1 MSSKAKNKTTPAKK
15 TNTKTVEARSTRS
28 KSGSGQLPSDHW
40 PSGQSTSARHTT
52 KPSHPSVEKLRTG
65 ISSLDIIAKGGLP
78 KGRTTLISGTAGSGK
93 TVFGVHFLAAGIE
106 LGEPGV
112 FVTFEEAASDIKKNM
127 QSFGWDLAQWEE
139 EGKLA
144 FVDASPDPHIDTV
157 ESGGFDLG
165 ALVARI
171 ANAVKKVKATRVAV
185 DSLGAVFSQFSDQNM
200 VRGELFR
207 IASALKSMGVT
218 AILTAERVDDHGP
231 VARFG
236 VEEFIADNVMI
247 LRNALEDE
255 TRRRTIEI
263 LKFRGCDHQK
273 GEYPFTIVPH
283 GGVIVIPLSAMTLS
297 MKSSDVRI
305 SSGNAQLDEMCGGGF
320 FRDSVTLVSGATGTG
335 KTLTVAQFLQGGT
348 TSGEKCLLLAF
359 EESRDQLVRN
369 ARGWGF
375 DFEKM
380 ERDGLLKVVC
390 DYPDVSGLE
399 DWLVT
404 IQAIIND
411 FKPQRMALDSLSAL
425 ENVGTV
431 KAFREFVIGLTS
443 FIKHQE
449 ITGVFTSTT
458 GSLMGGDS
466 ITESHISTLT
476 DSIILL
482 RYVEMFGDM
491 KRGLTVLKMR
501 GSWHDKAIREFTID
515 KGGMRLGR
523 PFRNVTGILSGSPV
537 HVSPTDIER
546 VWRQF
551 DADVGDRRQPDGAV
565 GIPVKS

>member
-1 MSSKAKNKTTPAKK
+1 MTT
-15 TNTKTVEARSTRS
+15 NN
-28 KSGSGQLPSDHW
+28 
-40 PSGQSTSARHTT
+40 
-52 KPSHPSVEKLRTG
+52 HPTVEKLRTG

-78 KGRTTLISGTAGSGK
+78 KKRTTLISGTAGSGK
-93 TVFGVHFLAAGIE
+93 TVFAVHFLAAGIE

-112 FVTFEEAASDIKKNM
+112 FVTFEESAADVRANM
-127 QSFGWDLAQWEE
+127 LSFGWDLSAWEK

-144 FVDASPDPHIDTV
+144 FVDASPDPQIDTI
-157 ESGGFDLG
+157 ETGGFDLG
-165 ALVARI
+165 ALVARVQ
-171 ANAVKKVKATRVAV
+171 NAVNKVKATRVSV
-185 DSLGAVFSQFSDQNM
+185 DSLGAVFSQFSDQAM

-207 IASALKSMGVT
+207 IASALKGMGVT
-218 AILTAERVDDHGP
+218 AVLTAERTDDHGP

-273 GEYPFTIVPH
+273 GEYPFTIVPQ

-297 MKSSDVRI
+297 MKSSNIRI
-305 SSGNAQLDEMCGGGF
+305 SSGNKELDEMCGGGL

-335 KTLTVAQFLQGGT
+335 KTLTVSQFLQGGAAH
-348 TSGEKCLLLAF
+348 GEKCLLLAF
-359 EESRDQLVRN
+359 EESRDQLIRN
-369 ARGWGF
+369 ATGWGF
-375 DFEKM
+375 DFEKA
-380 ERDGLLKVVC
+380 EREGHLRVVC

-411 FKPQRMALDSLSAL
+411 FGPQRVALDSLSAL
-425 ENVGTV
+425 ENVGTI

-443 FIKHQE
+443 FIKHKE
-449 ITGVFTSTT
+449 ITGMFTSTT

-482 RYVEMFGDM
+482 RYVEMFGEM

-501 GSWHDKAIREFTID
+501 GSAHDKAIREFTIG
-515 KGGMRLGR
+515 KGGMQMGR
-523 PFRNVTGILSGSPV
+523 PFRNVTGILSGSPM
-537 HVSPTDIER
+537 HVTPGDVER
-546 VWRQF
+546 VWSQY
-551 DADVGDRRQPDGAV
+551 DKDVSEHRRRSEDRPAISDVPA
-565 GIPVKS
+565 P

>member
-1 MSSKAKNKTTPAKK
+1 M
-15 TNTKTVEARSTRS
+15 TNRN
-28 KSGSGQLPSDHW
+28 
-40 PSGQSTSARHTT
+40 
-52 KPSHPSVEKLRTG
+52 HPSVEKLRTG
-65 ISSLDIIAKGGLP
+65 ISSLDVIAKGGLP
-78 KGRTTLISGTAGSGK
+78 RNRTTLISGTAGSGK
-93 TVFGVHFLAAGIE
+93 TVFAIHFLAAGIE
-106 LGEPGV
+106 QEEPGV
-112 FVTFEEAASDIKKNM
+112 FVTFEESADDVKANM
-127 QSFGWDLAQWEE
+127 RSFGWDLQKWED

-144 FVDASPDPHIDTV
+144 FVDASPDPSIDTV
-157 ESGGFDLG
+157 EAGSFDLG
-165 ALVARI
+165 ALLARVQ
-171 ANAVKKVKATRVAV
+171 NAVNKVKATRVSV
-185 DSLGAVFSQFSDQNM
+185 DSLGAVFSQFSDQAM

-207 IASALKSMGVT
+207 IASALKAMGVT
-218 AILTAERVDDHGP
+218 AVLTAERTDDHGP

-236 VEEFIADNVMI
+236 VEEFIADNVII

-273 GEYPFTIVPH
+273 GEYPFTIVPN
-283 GGVIVIPLSAMTLS
+283 GGVIVIPLSAMQLS
-297 MKSSDVRI
+297 MKSSNLRI
-305 SSGNAQLDEMCGGGF
+305 SSGNAELDEMCGGGF

-335 KTLTVAQFLQGGT
+335 KTLTVTQFLQGGAVA
-348 TSGEKCLLLAF
+348 GEKCLLLAF

-369 ARGWGF
+369 ATGWGF

-380 ERDGLLKVVC
+380 ERDGMLKVVC

-404 IQAIIND
+404 IQAIIKD
-411 FKPQRMALDSLSAL
+411 FSPRRVALDSLSAL
-425 ENVGTV
+425 ENVGTI

-449 ITGVFTSTT
+449 ITGMFTSTT

-482 RYVEMFGDM
+482 RYVEMFGEM

-501 GSWHDKAIREFTID
+501 GSAHDKAIREFTIG
-515 KGGMRLGR
+515 KGGMQMGR
-523 PFRNVTGILSGSPV
+523 AFKNVTGILAGSPM
-537 HVSPTDIER
+537 HISPGDVER
-546 VWRQF
+546 AWSQH
-551 DADVGDRRQPDGAV
+551 DKDVGDRRRRAEDRPA
-565 GIPVKS
+565 S